1 MDTFFKILIMIVI
14 ASAGGLI
21 FRSWLERK
29 RADRKQVAFLNDMVK
44 KAEGK
49 FQNNYNGTA
58 PDTLKDAF
66 GGGYSMFFNS
76 FPYRIE
82 NAGEALKM
90 YEGVM
95 KDGVKQSVFNQK
107 IILLSESS
115 ALVTYNWIR
124 GGASG
129 KTTHVWRLEHGQG
142 WKLMH
147 DHTSHNAGGK

>member
-14 ASAGGLI
+14 SAAGGLI

-29 RADRKQVAFLNDMVK
+29 RADKKQVAFLNDMVK

-58 PDTLKDAF
+58 PDSLKDAF
-66 GGGYSMFFNS
+66 GGNYSMFFNN

-82 NAGEALKM
+82 SVGEAMKM

-95 KDGVKQSVFNQK
+95 KDGQKQSVFNQK
-107 IILLSESS
+107 IILLSDSS

-124 GGASG
+124 GGNSG
-129 KTTHVWRLEHGQG
+129 KTTHVWRMDSMQG
-142 WKLMH
+142 WKLVH
-147 DHTSHNAGGK
+147 DHTSYNASGK